1 MQHAKVGAV
10 LLATTGLVTAIR
22 HGLISLRSC
31 FRVAKWTGAAVG
43 GVIVLYAVTMAALLR
58 QMFTDIK
65 FVPPTGSQIME
76 DRSKSA
82 LFRLF
87 PELWGRIAWRS
98 LGVFPTAMHRCTVKS
113 AVGGQPLRFVA
124 KREDTCDPLYGGN
137 KVRTLEHQLACA
149 EAHLHQT
156 GGDLVVVGSP
166 GSNQC
171 VAAIVHGGRLNLPV
185 QAAWLS
191 PEEADRD
198 NALNLLSQLSFG
210 VKCYPIFARITLMPR
225 LFRAAFG
232 DRHLTVFFGGNNPT
246 GAIGHVSAAL
256 EVAEDVAAG
265 RSPDPAAIFLPIGS
279 SCTASGLCVGIA
291 AARHLGLPAFRQ
303 EGFRMHGVI
312 THPDNAFINNFGILK
327 WVMRKVVRGVC
338 AAIRDAGGP
347 DLTAAAVSVLDNELV
362 CHGKYSGK
370 YGAHTKASL
379 AAKELCSSGTIE
391 DQDGTQATPLWLCST
406 FSAKAMGVMLDYLE
420 GPLKGKD
427 VIFWATKSLV
437 QPSGDD
443 DAWQRCLREQPS
455 AVQKWVKKGGVHGP
469 DDFHSVARPMAAA
482 VRQQAEQREQ

>member
-1 MQHAKVGAV
+1 MATMRSAKLCGIVVAV
-10 LLATTGLVTAIR
+10 SGIFA
-22 HGLISLRSC
+22 
-31 FRVAKWTGAAVG
+31 AAVQRG
-43 GVIVLYAVTMAALLR
+43 YLSVRSVKWIAAALGTVGTLLFVMVAALLR
-58 QMFTDIK
+58 QMYLDIP
-65 FVPPTGSQIME
+65 FAPAIESQMQE
-76 DRSKSA
+76 PRGKSA
-82 LFRLF
+82 LFRHF
-87 PELWGRIAWRS
+87 PQLWGKIAWRS
-98 LGVFPTAMHRCTVKS
+98 LGNFPTPMHRCRVTS
-113 AVGGQPLRFVA
+113 AVDGQHLTFMA
-124 KREDTCDPLYGGN
+124 KREDTSDGIYGGN
-137 KVRTLEHQLACA
+137 KVRTLEHQLGCA
-149 EAHLHQT
+149 EVLLRKT
-156 GGDLVVVGSP
+156 GGTLVATGAP

-171 VAAIVHGGRLNLPV
+171 IATVVHAHRLNLPV
-185 QAAWLS
+185 RCAWVA